1 MLPHTLLLHTHL
13 IGESEIR
20 THGTISSFDFKSNA
34 IDHSAIS
41 PNLFFPSS
49 PSHYAYLM
57 LCSLFFPLPMYLSY
71 LCSCLDPTY
80 KQFLFPFL
88 SRIRSI
94 FISITTVKRNL
105 IRNTTSNIKSTLV
118 NYKEK
123 IFTLQPQGSTREKE
137 M

>member
-1 MLPHTLLLHTHL
+1 
-13 IGESEIR
+13 
-20 THGTISSFDFKSNA
+20 
-34 IDHSAIS
+34 
-41 PNLFFPSS
+41 
-49 PSHYAYLM
+49 M

-118 NYKEK
+118 NHKEK
-123 IFTLQPQGSTREKE
+123 IFTLQPQGKRK
-137 M
+137 